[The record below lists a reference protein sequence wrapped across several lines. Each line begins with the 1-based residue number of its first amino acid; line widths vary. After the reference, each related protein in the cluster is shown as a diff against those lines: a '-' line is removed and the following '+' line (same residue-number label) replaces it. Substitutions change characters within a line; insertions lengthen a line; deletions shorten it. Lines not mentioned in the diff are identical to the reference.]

1 MKFLKVLLL
10 IVVIAAGVWVV
21 MCLMGPKSFET
32 SRSVEIDAP
41 AEIIFPIVSDFS
53 AWNEWSPWAKRD
65 STMKNT
71 ISSPS
76 QGVGATMAWVSDN
89 SGNGSMR
96 IVDVQHN
103 KRLSTALLFEGYDN
117 ESTSD
122 FILEGNGEK
131 TKLSWTMDS
140 DEIPFLFRGFML
152 LAGGVDSI
160 NQDYDDGLASIKEI
174 AEEDYESRKAAEEEE
189 RRRAEEE
196 ATLETEAGVET
207 EDTNMP

>member
-10 IVVIAAGVWVV
+10 IVVIVAGVWVV

-41 AEIIFPIVSDFS
+41 AEVIFPIVSDFT
-53 AWNEWSPWAKRD
+53 AWDEWSPWAKKD

-76 QGVGATMAWVSDN
+76 QGVGATMSWVSDN

-96 IVDVQHN
+96 IIEVQSN
-103 KRLSTALLFEGYDN
+103 QRLSTALLFEGYDN

-122 FILEGNGEK
+122 FILEGSGEK

-140 DEIPFLFRGFML
+140 DEIPFMFRGFML
-152 LAGGVDSI
+152 LAGGVESI
-160 NQDYDDGLASIKEI
+160 NQDYDEGLASIKEI
-174 AEEDYESRKAAEEEE
+174 AEENYEEIKAAEEEE

-196 ATLETEAGVET
+196 ATLETEAGDENQAA
-207 EDTNMP
+207 EMP